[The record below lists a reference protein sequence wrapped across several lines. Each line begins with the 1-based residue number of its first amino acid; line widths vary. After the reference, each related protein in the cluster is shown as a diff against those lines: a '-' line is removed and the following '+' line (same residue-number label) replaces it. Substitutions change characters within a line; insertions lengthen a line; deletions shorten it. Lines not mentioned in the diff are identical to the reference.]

1 MNIKDIKLATFTGA
15 TKAYFTLEFPGNMT
29 IYEAKLIE
37 GKNGFFAAMP
47 QKEFTQDGV
56 KKYKNL
62 VKLDKALQ
70 DKVNAAAIEEYR
82 RLVGAPA
89 APAPEPEDQIP
100 W

>member
-1 MNIKDIKLATFTGA
+1 MNIKDIKLATGHGK
-15 TKAYFTLEFPGNMT
+15 TKAYFAVEFPGNMT
-29 IYEAKLIE
+29 IYECKLVE
-37 GKNGFFAAMP
+37 GKNGLFAAMP

-70 DKVNAAAIEEYR
+70 NKVNAAAIEAYR
-82 RLVGAPA
+82 LLGGAV
-89 APAPEPEDQIP
+89 PESEPDIP